1 MVIKNLLT
9 HEVTIIKNGHVVK
22 RYLSLVETGEYECPR
37 VIYKYKKVGEDNGTP
52 IYEAVFGGIEN
63 LPAPEE
69 GVEFIVSLQI
79 AMNCPHRRDFLSPSK
94 IMRKEGGRE
103 KGCEGLI
110 RSSGNFGAHNI
121 IAKWATAMNKKLV
134 DKKTKEVENF
144 VNYVLA

>member
-9 HEVTIIKNGHVVK
+9 HEVTIIKDGHVVK
-22 RYLSLVETGEYECPR
+22 RYPSLVETGEYECPR
-37 VIYKYKKVGEDNGTP
+37 VIYEYKKVGEDNGTP

-110 RSSGNFGAHNI
+110 RSSGNFGTHNI

-144 VNYVLA
+144 VNYALA